1 MIETID
7 DIKAILGLDVESGA
21 GELIAAA
28 VCEWANCEGASVHET
43 GSIWIEG
50 PQRGHWLS
58 DAKIIEF
65 WNWNLAQAN

>member
-1 MIETID
+1 MIE
-7 DIKAILGLDVESGA
+7 DIKASLGFDVESGA

-50 PQRGHWLS
+50 PQSGHWLS
-58 DAKIIEF
+58 DETIVEF
-65 WNWNLAQAN
+65 WAWSQAQSN